1 MKNLLIFLICLLFF
15 TLGGVYVYLE
25 YKSLPNIEAKANELN
40 ADLLQ
45 IENAN
50 TRLNELLLRS
60 RANMDTNYDMLVRAS
75 AEIESLLDNLE
86 EGFLTGEADE
96 NSVFSNRLKT
106 LRTAFINKFD
116 SVEKFKTNNSV
127 LRNSERYAPEIGQE
141 LASLASSSGQPAVS
155 KLYSD
160 AVFDLQNFSRQA
172 SNIEPTK
179 LKQMAVQLRETA
191 GLMPEYLEI
200 EIAQFATHVETVAS
214 VKPRTDRYLSVALNS
229 ALNKTDSVASSW
241 VPLGSQNQ
249 AHTNFNLLRVFY
261 LIALTLFFLITT
273 ALVFRRIHKL
283 NQHSRNQ
290 SGETLAANLKVS
302 DLQESSIRNED
313 LALLGQRVR
322 HNQPELSSF
331 ISQIRTGLES
341 LDSGLSDLLKVHGN
355 AVYISSHAQS
365 KSPDKATISALL
377 REQIRLVRS
386 TNTDSSETIK
396 VLQDTQRNAREASDL
411 ITNVIMEPASSE
423 LS

>member
-1 MKNLLIFLICLLFF
+1 MKNLLVFLICLLFF

-25 YKSLPNIEAKANELN
+25 FKALPNIEAKANELN
-40 ADLLQ
+40 ADLLR

-86 EGFLTGEADE
+86 EGYLTEGADE
-96 NSVFSNRLKT
+96 NSVFSKRLKT
-106 LRTAFINKFD
+106 LRTAFINKLD

-141 LASLASSSGQPAVS
+141 LTSLADSSGQPDVS
-155 KLYSD
+155 KLYSN

-179 LKQMAVQLRETA
+179 LKQMAVQLRQTT

-214 VKPRTDRYLSVALNS
+214 VKPKTDRYLSVALNS
-229 ALNKTDSVASSW
+229 ALDKTDSVASSW
-241 VPLGSQNQ
+241 VPMGSQSQ
-249 AHTNFNLLRVFY
+249 AHTNFNLLCVFY

-283 NQHSRNQ
+283 NQHNRNQ

-302 DLQESSIRNED
+302 DLQESSSRNEE

-322 HNQPELSSF
+322 QNQPELSSF

-386 TNTDSSETIK
+386 TNTDSTETIK

-411 ITNVIMEPASSE
+411 ISKVIMEPASSE
-423 LS
+423 

>member
-1 MKNLLIFLICLLFF
+1 MKNLLVFLICLLFF

-25 YKSLPNIEAKANELN
+25 FKALPNIEAKADELN
-40 ADLLQ
+40 ADLLR

-86 EGFLTGEADE
+86 EGYLTEGADE

-106 LRTAFINKFD
+106 LRTAFINKLD

-141 LASLASSSGQPAVS
+141 LTSLADSSGQPDVS
-155 KLYSD
+155 KLYSN

-179 LKQMAVQLRETA
+179 LKQMAVQLRQTT

-214 VKPRTDRYLSVALNS
+214 VKPKTDRYLSVALNS
-229 ALNKTDSVASSW
+229 ALDKTDSVASSW
-241 VPLGSQNQ
+241 VPMGSQSQ
-249 AHTNFNLLRVFY
+249 AHTNFNLLCVFY

-283 NQHSRNQ
+283 NQHNRNQ

-302 DLQESSIRNED
+302 DLQESSSRNEE

-322 HNQPELSSF
+322 QNQPELSSF

-386 TNTDSSETIK
+386 TNTDSTETIK

-411 ITNVIMEPASSE
+411 ISKVIMEPASSE
-423 LS
+423 